1 MSNIGR
7 LDRMF
12 RFVAGVVLLVLPF
25 VLAGEGG
32 VMAAMGGFAWISL
45 LVGAV
50 LLVTAIFRFCP
61 AYWLFGIR
69 TCQIGDQA
77 GCAGGKK

>member
-1 MSNIGR
+1 MTNIGR
-7 LDRMF
+7 LDRAA
-12 RFVAGVVLLVLPF
+12 RFIAGLVFLVLPF

-32 VMAAMGGFAWISL
+32 VMAAMGGYAWLSF

-50 LLVTAIFRFCP
+50 MLVTAVFRFCP

-69 TCQIGDQA
+69 TCQIGNQ
-77 GCAGGKK
+77 GGRAEAKK